1 MVKKYVN
8 RPSEAKII
16 SIVIGM
22 VVVIALALNSVT
34 MVNTGE
40 IGVVTNFGKVTGR
53 ELEEGLSLKWPIIN
67 SVTRYDVKIQKEVTE
82 NQAATKDLQNV
93 TAKLSINY
101 ALKRGQISKIHKT
114 IGINYKDKIIEPIS
128 RETFK
133 SIAAKYNASELITKR
148 QALKDEVQRVL
159 DDRLI
164 KYGVSVKDV
173 NITNFKFSD
182 NFAKAIEDKQVA
194 QQNAERAKF
203 NLEAAK
209 TDAEAQKVQ
218 AQTLSKEYLQ
228 KMAIEKWDGKMP
240 QYMGGNNGVFNIP
253 LK

>member
-1 MVKKYVN
+1 MKVYKINQAPDKKQVLLFV
-8 RPSEAKII
+8 
-16 SIVIGM
+16 IVALI
-22 VVVIALALNSVT
+22 VVGLLSSVT
-34 MVNTGE
+34 MIDTGK
-40 IGVVTNFGKVTGR
+40 IGVVTTFGKVTGR
-53 ELEEGLSLKWPIIN
+53 ELDAGVSLRWPIVN
-67 SVTRYDVKIQKEVTE
+67 SVTVYDVKIQKEETE

-93 TAKLSINY
+93 TAKLVINY
-101 ALKRGQISKIHKT
+101 ALNRGSVSEIHKT
-114 IGINYKDKIIEPIS
+114 IGQDYKDKIIEPIS

-148 QALKDEVQRVL
+148 QDLKDQVQQL
-159 DDRLI
+159 LSERLN
-164 KYGVSVKDV
+164 KYGVGVKDV
-173 NITNFKFSD
+173 NITNFQFSD
-182 NFAKAIEDKQVA
+182 NFAKAIEEKQVA

-218 AQTLSKEYLQ
+218 AQTLSKEFLQ

-240 QYMGGNNGVFNIP
+240 QYVGGGSVFNIP